1 MTTTDQSRIRTMFLI
16 VELGRRMTAP
26 VEILWGDVGLT
37 PTEGVVL
44 ARLIVEYDGRA
55 RSGDLVNYPVRST
68 AALAKVRVA
77 LESGDLI
84 RRVRRDDDRRRVDI
98 EATPIAL
105 DLFRNVFGRITDE
118 VASPTAH
125 PLNDHEL
132 RQLHELLE
140 RLTPPVS

>member
-1 MTTTDQSRIRTMFLI
+1 MTSIDERRIRAMFLI

-26 VEILWGDVGLT
+26 VELLWGDVGLT

-44 ARLIVEYDGRA
+44 ARLIVEFNGRS
-55 RSGDLVNYPVRST
+55 RSGDLVDYPVRST
-68 AALAKVRVA
+68 AALAKVLVG
-77 LESGDLI
+77 LESGGLV

-105 DLFRNVFGRITDE
+105 DLFRNAFGRITDE
-118 VASPTAH
+118 VASPTAQ

-132 RQLHELLE
+132 TQLHELLE
-140 RLTPPVS
+140 RLTPPVD

>member
-1 MTTTDQSRIRTMFLI
+1 MTTIDENRIRTMFLI

-26 VEILWGDVGLT
+26 VEVLWVDVGIT

-44 ARLIVEYDGRA
+44 ARLIVAFNGRA

-68 AALAKVRVA
+68 AALAKVLVA
-77 LESGDLI
+77 LESGGLI
-84 RRVRRDDDRRRVDI
+84 RRVRRDDDRRGVDV
-98 EATPIAL
+98 EATAIAL
-105 DLFRNVFGRITDE
+105 DLFRNVFGRISDD
-118 VASPTAH
+118 VALPTAQ

-140 RLTPPVS
+140 RLTPPDS